1 MTSRKVDIMKNFK
14 EFCCGQPIEG
24 MKGRPDGCIVDVTD
38 SGVSVLV
45 LMNRPTPKE
54 ISQFEGGKGV
64 KVKLLSLRG
73 IIFFIIK
80 VGDNGWMDA
89 PYNVHLS
96 KNLKKLQK
104 VVDGEGYA
112 MHIMLI
118 DTFTGKLVKQKLY
131 GMPHDTSKNLYK
143 MVMEQRKKF
152 LNKEKYEENIKDI
165 YGTYSTKK
173 LLKFAS

>member
-1 MTSRKVDIMKNFK
+1 MRTKLILFLPLLWILIGCSDSDSATLNISNSTFNDISA
-14 EFCCGQPIEG
+14 
-24 MKGRPDGCIVDVTD
+24 
-38 SGVSVLV
+38 SGVSVCV

-112 MHIMLI
+112 MHIKLI
-118 DTFTGKLVKQKLY
+118 DTFTGKLVKQKIY
-131 GMPHDTSKNLYK
+131 GMPYDTSKQLYK

-152 LNKEKYEENIKDI
+152 LSKEKYEENIRDI
-165 YGTYSTKK
+165 YGTFCCY
-173 LLKFAS
+173 

>member
-1 MTSRKVDIMKNFK
+1 MKNF
-14 EFCCGQPIEG
+14 EQICCGQPIEG
-24 MKGRPDGCIVDVTD
+24 MKGRPDGCIVDIND
-38 SGVSVLV
+38 SGVSVCV

-89 PYNVHLS
+89 QYNVHLS

-118 DTFTGKLVKQKLY
+118 DT
-131 GMPHDTSKNLYK
+131 
-143 MVMEQRKKF
+143 
-152 LNKEKYEENIKDI
+152 
-165 YGTYSTKK
+165 
-173 LLKFAS
+173 LLASW

>member
-1 MTSRKVDIMKNFK
+1 MKNFK

-38 SGVSVLV
+38 SGVSVSV

-54 ISQFEGGKGV
+54 ISQFEGGKDV
-64 KVKLLSLRG
+64 KVKLLSVEDV
-73 IIFFIIK
+73 IFFFLKI
-80 VGDNGWMDA
+80 GDNNWMDA
-89 PYNVHLS
+89 PYNVYLS
-96 KNLKKLQK
+96 ENLTNLQK

-118 DTFTGKLVKQKLY
+118 DTFTGKLVKQKIY

-165 YGTYSTKK
+165 YGAYSTKK

>member
-1 MTSRKVDIMKNFK
+1 
-14 EFCCGQPIEG
+14 
-24 MKGRPDGCIVDVTD
+24 
-38 SGVSVLV
+38 
-45 LMNRPTPKE
+45 MNRPTPKE

-118 DTFTGKLVKQKLY
+118 GTFTGKLVKQKLY
-131 GMPHDTSKNLYK
+131 GMPHDTSRNLYK

-152 LNKEKYEENIKDI
+152 LNKEEYEENIRDI
-165 YGTYSTKK
+165 YGAYSTKK
-173 LLKFAS
+173 LLKFAN

>member
-1 MTSRKVDIMKNFK
+1 MKNFK

-45 LMNRPTPKE
+45 LMNRPTQKE
-54 ISQFEGGKGV
+54 ICQFESGKDL
-64 KVKLLSLRG
+64 KVKLLSMRG
-73 IIFFIIK
+73 IIFFLLK
-80 VGDNGWMDA
+80 MGDNKWMDA

-96 KNLKKLQK
+96 KNLTNLQK
-104 VVDGEGYA
+104 PVDGEEYA

-118 DTFTGKLVKQKLY
+118 DTFTGKLVKQKIY
-131 GMPHDTSKNLYK
+131 GMPYDTSKQLYK

-152 LNKEKYEENIKDI
+152 LSKEKYEENIRDI
-165 YGTYSTKK
+165 YGTFCCY
-173 LLKFAS
+173 

>member
-1 MTSRKVDIMKNFK
+1 
-14 EFCCGQPIEG
+14 
-24 MKGRPDGCIVDVTD
+24 
-38 SGVSVLV
+38 
-45 LMNRPTPKE
+45 MNRPTPKE

-112 MHIMLI
+112 MHIKLI
-118 DTFTGKLVKQKLY
+118 DTATGNLVKQKLY
-131 GMPHDTSKNLYK
+131 GMPHNTSKNLYK
-143 MVMEQRKKF
+143 MI
-152 LNKEKYEENIKDI
+152 EKQCDMPFNIFNYDENIMAI
-165 YGTYSTKK
+165 YCSYSTEE
-173 LLKFAS
+173 LLKFAR

>member
-1 MTSRKVDIMKNFK
+1 MKNFK

-45 LMNRPTPKE
+45 LMNRPTQKE
-54 ISQFEGGKGV
+54 ICQFESGKDV
-64 KVKLLSLRG
+64 KVKLLSMRG
-73 IIFFIIK
+73 IIFFLLK
-80 VGDNGWMDA
+80 MGDNKWIDA

-96 KNLKKLQK
+96 KNLTNLQK
-104 VVDGEGYA
+104 PVDGEGYA

-118 DTFTGKLVKQKLY
+118 DTATGNLEKQKLY
-131 GMPHDTSKNLYK
+131 GMSHGTSNNLYK
-143 MVMEQRKKF
+143 MVMEQSDMTFNERK
-152 LNKEKYEENIKDI
+152 YGENIMEI
-165 YGTYSTKK
+165 YRLYSTNK

>member
-1 MTSRKVDIMKNFK
+1 MKNFK

-45 LMNRPTPKE
+45 LMNRPTQKE
-54 ISQFEGGKGV
+54 ICQFESGKWV

-73 IIFFIIK
+73 IIFFLLK
-80 VGDNGWMDA
+80 MGDNKWMDA

-96 KNLKKLQK
+96 KNLTNLQK
-104 VVDGEGYA
+104 PVDGEGYA

-118 DTFTGKLVKQKLY
+118 DTFTGKLVKQKIY
-131 GMPHDTSKNLYK
+131 GMPHNTSENLYE
-143 MVMEQRKKF
+143 MIKKQCDMPF
-152 LNKEKYEENIKDI
+152 NIFNYDENIMAI
-165 YGTYSTKK
+165 YCSYSTEE
-173 LLKFAS
+173 LLEFAN

>member
-96 KNLKKLQK
+96 KNLTNLQK

-118 DTFTGKLVKQKLY
+118 DTSTGKLVKQKLY
-131 GMPHDTSKNLYK
+131 KMPHNTSENLYE
-143 MVMEQRKKF
+143 MIKKQCDMPF
-152 LNKEKYEENIKDI
+152 NIFNYDENIMAI
-165 YGTYSTKK
+165 YCSYSTEE
-173 LLKFAS
+173 LLEFAS

>member
-38 SGVSVLV
+38 SGVSVSV

-54 ISQFEGGKGV
+54 ISQFEGGKDV
-64 KVKLLSLRG
+64 KVKLLSVED
-73 IIFFIIK
+73 IIFFFLKI
-80 VGDNGWMDA
+80 GDNNWMDA
-89 PYNVHLS
+89 PYNVYLS
-96 KNLKKLQK
+96 ENLTNLQK

-118 DTFTGKLVKQKLY
+118 DTSTGKLVKQKLY
-131 GMPHDTSKNLYK
+131 KMPHNTSENLYE
-143 MVMEQRKKF
+143 MIKKQCDMPF
-152 LNKEKYEENIKDI
+152 NIFNYDENIMAI
-165 YGTYSTKK
+165 YCSYSTEE
-173 LLKFAS
+173 LLEFAS

>member
-80 VGDNGWMDA
+80 VGDNAWMD
-89 PYNVHLS
+89 
-96 KNLKKLQK
+96 
-104 VVDGEGYA
+104 
-112 MHIMLI
+112 
-118 DTFTGKLVKQKLY
+118 
-131 GMPHDTSKNLYK
+131 
-143 MVMEQRKKF
+143 
-152 LNKEKYEENIKDI
+152 
-165 YGTYSTKK
+165 GTPVE
-173 LLKFAS
+173 FRQ

>member
-1 MTSRKVDIMKNFK
+1 MKNFK

-45 LMNRPTPKE
+45 LMNRPTQKE
-54 ISQFEGGKGV
+54 ICQFESGKDL
-64 KVKLLSLRG
+64 KVKLLSMRG
-73 IIFFIIK
+73 IIFFLLK
-80 VGDNGWMDA
+80 MGDNKWMDA

-96 KNLKKLQK
+96 KNLTNLQK
-104 VVDGEGYA
+104 PVDGEEYA

-118 DTFTGKLVKQKLY
+118 DTFTGKLVKQKIY
-131 GMPHDTSKNLYK
+131 GMLHDTSKHLYK

-152 LNKEKYEENIKDI
+152 LNKEEYEENIRDI
-165 YGTYSTKK
+165 YGVYSTKK
-173 LLKFAS
+173 

>member
-1 MTSRKVDIMKNFK
+1 MKTLN

-118 DTFTGKLVKQKLY
+118 DTFTGKLVKQKIY

-165 YGTYSTKK
+165 YGAYSTKK